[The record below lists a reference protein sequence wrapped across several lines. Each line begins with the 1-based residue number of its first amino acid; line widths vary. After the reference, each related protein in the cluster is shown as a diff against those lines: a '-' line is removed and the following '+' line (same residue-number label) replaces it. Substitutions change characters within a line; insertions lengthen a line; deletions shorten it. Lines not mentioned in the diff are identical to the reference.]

1 MSVYVPEAF
10 AEHNPARIAGLLAQ
24 HPFATLISV
33 GVDGPQV
40 SHLPLLA
47 EAGPSGTLADG
58 RLLGHLARANPHAA
72 VLEQT
77 PALAIFHGPHAYV
90 SPRWTTTPSVP
101 TWNYANVHVTGQVR
115 ICSGAAESDAI
126 LDKLTRA
133 FEPTDGTG
141 WTLAAAADRLDR
153 LRTAIVA
160 FTLDIQ
166 TLQAKFKLSQN
177 RPADDRAR
185 IADALNDGHTALA
198 RLMR

>member
-1 MSVYVPEAF
+1 MYLPEAF
-10 AEHNPARIAGLLAQ
+10 VESDPQRIAELIHR
-24 HPFATLISV
+24 HPFATLITV
-33 GVDGPQV
+33 TNNAPQV

-58 RLLGHLARANPHAA
+58 RLHGHLARANQHAA
-72 VLEQT
+72 ILEKA

-90 SPRWTTTPSVP
+90 SPRWTISPTVP
-101 TWNYANVHVTGQVR
+101 TWNYANVHVTGKVH
-115 ICSGAAESDAI
+115 ICQSAAECDAI

-133 FEPTDGTG
+133 FEPTDGRG
-141 WTLAAAADRLDR
+141 WTLEAAADRLDR

-177 RPADDRAR
+177 RPAGDRER
-185 IADALNDGHTALA
+185 IADALNDEHSALA